1 MRLTNILIKKI
12 TTMKKSV
19 FFFLIFCRSLYCF
32 SQTKTYQLSSHILD
46 NSTGE
51 PAPSVSVTLQ
61 KMNVDNS
68 WTKVNTQ
75 ITDKDGRIGNFLPY
89 GQNNDGVYKLVF
101 HIESYFDRKKLQTF
115 YPFIEIVFHIK
126 GDKHFH
132 VPLTVSPYGYSTYK

>member
-1 MRLTNILIKKI
+1 MKRRILILLI
-12 TTMKKSV
+12 VV
-19 FFFLIFCRSLYCF
+19 FSTFCSA
-32 SQTKTYQLSSHILD
+32 QVEIYQLSSHILD

-51 PAPSVSVTLQ
+51 PAPSVSVTLE

-68 WTKVNTQ
+68 WTKVSTQ

-101 HIESYFDRKKLQTF
+101 HIQSYFDSKKLQTL
-115 YPFIEIVFHIK
+115 YPFIEIVFRIK
-126 GDKHFH
+126 GNKHFH

>member
-1 MRLTNILIKKI
+1 M
-12 TTMKKSV
+12 
-19 FFFLIFCRSLYCF
+19 
-32 SQTKTYQLSSHILD
+32 SSHILD

-51 PAPSVSVTLQ
+51 PATSVSVTLQ

-68 WTKVNTQ
+68 WTKVSTQ

-132 VPLTVSPYGYSTYK
+132 VPLTLSPYGYSTYKGS